1 MHMSICLAEMIT
13 NLLFAGKESSLQ
25 TCNYAKGRNQRR
37 NNANDCF
44 GKGFHELNDHVLNL
58 LMTGKVTHRVTD
70 KVTTVTLSRMRAEG

>member
-13 NLLFAGKESSLQ
+13 NLLFAGEESSLQ

-44 GKGFHELNDHVLNL
+44 GKVFHELKYHVLNL
-58 LMTGKVTHRVTD
+58 LMTGRCPRNITAVT
-70 KVTTVTLSRMRAEG
+70 AEVPLAFSPK